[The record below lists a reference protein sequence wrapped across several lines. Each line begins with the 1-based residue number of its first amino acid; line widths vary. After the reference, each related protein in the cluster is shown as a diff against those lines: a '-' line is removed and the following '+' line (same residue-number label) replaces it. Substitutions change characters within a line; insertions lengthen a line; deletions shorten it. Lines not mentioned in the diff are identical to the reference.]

1 MPKLMPVIICSGL
14 SSEIKGLQMKVKICG
29 ITSLEDA
36 LMAVEA
42 GADALGFVFFD
53 KSPRHMEPERAARII
68 AGLPPFV
75 QVVGLFVNAELD
87 FVNATADSC
96 GLDIVQLH
104 GDESPAYC
112 QLVRRRVMK
121 AFRVRGMESLVPMKD
136 YSVAAFLLD
145 AYSPNAYGGTGAC
158 FDWDCA
164 VAAKAGGRIILAG
177 GLDPDN
183 VASAVSKVAPYG
195 VDVSSGVELSPG
207 RKDPEKVRRFI
218 QEAKKAE

>member
-1 MPKLMPVIICSGL
+1 MT
-14 SSEIKGLQMKVKICG
+14 KVKICG

-36 LMAVEA
+36 VLAVEA
-42 GADALGFVFFD
+42 GADALGFVFFE
-53 KSPRHMEPERAARII
+53 KSPRYLRPDAAAGIIARI
-68 AGLPPFV
+68 PPLV

-87 FVNATADSC
+87 FVNRTADSC

-112 QLVRRRVMK
+112 KLVRRRVMK
-121 AFRVRGMESLVPMKD
+121 AFRVRGPESLAPMAD
-136 YSVAAFLLD
+136 YQVAAYLLD
-145 AYSPNAYGGTGAC
+145 AYSPNAYGGTGAR

-164 VAAKAGGRIILAG
+164 VAAKERGPIVLAG
-177 GLDPDN
+177 GLDAEN
-183 VASAVSKVAPYG
+183 VASAVAKVAPYA

-218 QEAKKAE
+218 QEAKKNL